1 MRSPSYLI
9 VELASSLSALW
20 FKASKTDILR
30 TSAPSRFVSYGL
42 CPTASLLY
50 RSLNSG
56 QNWAIGPVGVLTI
69 AATYLILGR
78 TLDQTRNIIREE
90 SVEKKE
96 RFDSRRI
103 PFLFVFTG

>member
-90 SVEKKE
+90 IS
-96 RFDSRRI
+96 
-103 PFLFVFTG
+103 